1 MTIKQTL
8 AKGMIILKSNNID
21 SPKLKARLLLQ
32 YVLKKTRQYL
42 IIYDNEEV
50 GKKEQW
56 EYFVNIDKLAKGVPL
71 QHITHT
77 QEFMKMDFYVDENVL
92 IPRPDTEILVEEVIN
107 IAKRMGKSKILD
119 LCTGSGAIAIS
130 IAKNVPNAEVYAVD
144 ISEKALDI
152 ADKNAHRLEAKVKFI
167 KSDLFKNLK
176 NMKFDIIVSN
186 PPYIK
191 KEDIKFLSED
201 VQKEPQIALD
211 GGYDG
216 LDFYRKI
223 SKQAIDYLKFGSF
236 LCFEIGYDQKDE
248 VKEIIDKLEHYKGTI
263 QSDAYAPYRKLESD
277 AYPDIMRIAC
287 LQHVKRDFIDCGKED
302 KDAQK
307 VVDIINRFYRED
319 KKHKVGVNGWT
330 VEDHLAYRQSYA
342 PDILQDLLEK
352 LEEISSRKDLLP
364 KSTLAQAVGYALNE
378 YNAICDIFKRG
389 DTALDNNY
397 IERIQR
403 YISLSRRNSLFFGSH
418 EGARRGAILYSIAIS
433 CKLNGIN
440 LFEYISDVIEKT
452 IEWQPNTPLEKYR
465 DILPDRWKKQ

>member
-42 IIYDNEEV
+42 IVYDNEEV

-107 IAKRMGKSKILD
+107 IAKKMDKPKILD

-144 ISEKALDI
+144 ISEKALDV
-152 ADKNAHRLEAKVKFI
+152 ASKNAQRLEAKVRFI

-236 LCFEIGYDQKDE
+236 LCFEIGYDQKEE
-248 VKEIIDKLEHYKGTI
+248 VTEIIENLEHYKGT
-263 QSDAYAPYRKLESD
+263 YCK
-277 AYPDIMRIAC
+277 
-287 LQHVKRDFIDCGKED
+287 
-302 KDAQK
+302 
-307 VVDIINRFYRED
+307 
-319 KKHKVGVNGWT
+319 
-330 VEDHLAYRQSYA
+330 
-342 PDILQDLLEK
+342 
-352 LEEISSRKDLLP
+352 KDLC
-364 KSTLAQAVGYALNE
+364 GN
-378 YNAICDIFKRG
+378 D
-389 DTALDNNY
+389 
-397 IERIQR
+397 RIIITQV
-403 YISLSRRNSLFFGSH
+403 S
-418 EGARRGAILYSIAIS
+418 
-433 CKLNGIN
+433 
-440 LFEYISDVIEKT
+440 
-452 IEWQPNTPLEKYR
+452 
-465 DILPDRWKKQ
+465 

>member
-107 IAKRMGKSKILD
+107 IAKRMDKPKILD

-186 PPYIK
+186 QPYIK

-201 VQKEPQIALD
+201 
-211 GGYDG
+211 
-216 LDFYRKI
+216 
-223 SKQAIDYLKFGSF
+223 
-236 LCFEIGYDQKDE
+236 FEIGYDQKDE
-248 VKEIIDKLEHYKGTI
+248 VKEIIDKLEHYKGT
-263 QSDAYAPYRKLESD
+263 YCK
-277 AYPDIMRIAC
+277 
-287 LQHVKRDFIDCGKED
+287 
-302 KDAQK
+302 
-307 VVDIINRFYRED
+307 
-319 KKHKVGVNGWT
+319 
-330 VEDHLAYRQSYA
+330 
-342 PDILQDLLEK
+342 
-352 LEEISSRKDLLP
+352 KDLC
-364 KSTLAQAVGYALNE
+364 GN
-378 YNAICDIFKRG
+378 D
-389 DTALDNNY
+389 
-397 IERIQR
+397 RIIITQV
-403 YISLSRRNSLFFGSH
+403 N
-418 EGARRGAILYSIAIS
+418 
-433 CKLNGIN
+433 
-440 LFEYISDVIEKT
+440 
-452 IEWQPNTPLEKYR
+452 
-465 DILPDRWKKQ
+465 